1 VIHCNFVCSHT
12 ESAQLQALQEEK
24 EALVCGC
31 VLCDVAGFQPCF
43 KNLFIQT
50 ATVTRLTHDLDE
62 TRHRLHE
69 VSEHTNAYSHL
80 VEKSRADTEVPI
92 TIGQLHSH
100 AHVVPLI
107 RTQVISK
114 ALSQNKELKLQLIEL
129 QDRFVALTND
139 GMERASELQTVQHQ
153 RSANS

>member
-1 VIHCNFVCSHT
+1 MHT
-12 ESAQLQALQEEK
+12 PILWRRAAQTLRCPSP
-24 EALVCGC
+24 LV
-31 VLCDVAGFQPCF
+31 
-43 KNLFIQT
+43 N
-50 ATVTRLTHDLDE
+50 
-62 TRHRLHE
+62 
-69 VSEHTNAYSHL
+69 YSTQC
-80 VEKSRADTEVPI
+80 R
-92 TIGQLHSH
+92 H